1 MERLSYKEFKNIM
14 TKYHSTGA
22 PDIEGVIVFSEDSFD
37 EQYSLDSRSYSV
49 SSNNKVFGN
58 YGGYSLFGSALDGS
72 DNNVR
77 LEEYMRDERGGANG
91 WKIDYCYFP
100 NGTPTFD

>member
-1 MERLSYKEFKNIM
+1 MEHLSYKEFKNIM
-14 TKYHSTGA
+14 MKYHSTNA

-37 EQYSLDSRSYSV
+37 EQCSLDGRSYSV
-49 SSNNKVFGN
+49 SSSNKIFGN

-77 LEEYMRDERGGANG
+77 LEEYMQDEHGGVNG

-100 NGTPTFD
+100 NGTPTLN